1 MKKNILMMAMGCML
15 AVPLSA
21 GAYMVDG
28 TRVDLLSHEGKSGGA
43 WVEVTGDGTNAV
55 TFNLGLADGT
65 IADMR
70 GFFFDIDNDTKISTL
85 LANSLI
91 DAKEEL
97 TVDDVITS
105 WPTVSSNSANM
116 NGTQITFDIGV
127 EFGLQGIG
135 NKKDKKSGDIRG
147 VSFTISGDSVF
158 DIGESNFGMRLMSFG
173 DGRNDSR
180 KMIGGY
186 EPSDSG
192 PGPGPA
198 SVPEPASALMIGL
211 GLAGLAGF
219 RKRNQR
225 RK

>member
-1 MKKNILMMAMGCML
+1 MKKNILMMATVCML
-15 AVPLSA
+15 AAPLSA

-43 WVEVTGDGTNAV
+43 WVEITGDGTEQV

-70 GFFFDIDNDTKISTL
+70 GFFFNVNGYEDIETIRV
-85 LANSLI
+85 NSLV
-91 DAKEEL
+91 DANNDFVKNN
-97 TVDDVITS
+97 VITN
-105 WPTVSSNSANM
+105 WPNVSGSAGMQGAGN
-116 NGTQITFDIGV
+116 FEIGV
-127 EFGLQGIG
+127 EFGAGGIG
-135 NKKDKKSGDIRG
+135 NKKGDINAI
-147 VSFTISGDSVF
+147 SFTVF
-158 DIGESNFGMRLMSFG
+158 SDDILDIDESNLGMRLMSFG

-225 RK
+225 QK

>member
-1 MKKNILMMAMGCML
+1 MKKNILMMATVCML
-15 AVPLSA
+15 AAPLSA
-21 GAYMVDG
+21 GAYMVDL
-28 TRVDLLSHEGKSGGA
+28 TSHEGKTGGS
-43 WVEVTGDGTNAV
+43 WVEVTGDGTNQV
-55 TFNLGLADGT
+55 RFDLGLADGT

-70 GFFFDIDNDTKISTL
+70 AFFFDVSSYMDEGIEEIRVDSLVDRNGDFTRDN
-85 LANSLI
+85 
-91 DAKEEL
+91 
-97 TVDDVITS
+97 VITN
-105 WPTVSSNSANM
+105 WPTVSGNAGMQGAGSFEY
-116 NGTQITFDIGV
+116 GI
-127 EFGLQGIG
+127 EFGHGGIG
-135 NKKDKKSGDIRG
+135 GGKGDIRAI
-147 VSFTISGDSVF
+147 SFTVF
-158 DIGESNFGMRLMSFG
+158 SDDILDIDESNLGMRLMSFG

-180 KMIGGY
+180 KMIGSY

>member
-1 MKKNILMMAMGCML
+1 MKKNILMMATVCML
-15 AVPLSA
+15 AAPLSA

-28 TRVDLLSHEGKSGGA
+28 TRVDLLSHENKSGGA
-43 WVEVTGDGTNAV
+43 WVEITGDGTEQV

-70 GFFFDIDNDTKISTL
+70 GFFFDINGSPDIEGITV
-85 LANSLI
+85 NSLT
-91 DAKEEL
+91 DNNNDFTTA
-97 TVDDVITS
+97 DVIKG
-105 WPTVSSNSANM
+105 WPTVSGSAGM
-116 NGTQITFDIGV
+116 QGAGSFEYGI
-127 EFGLQGIG
+127 EFGYGGIG
-135 NKKDKKSGDIRG
+135 GGKGDIRAL
-147 VSFTISGDSVF
+147 SFTVSSDDIL
-158 DIGESNFGMRLMSFG
+158 DIGESNLGMRLMSFG

-186 EPSDSG
+186 DGTP
-192 PGPGPA
+192 PPPA

-211 GLAGLAGF
+211 GLAGLAGL